1 MFVHRRRSRPPS
13 PKHRPRRQQLRHQSN
28 MAAGLADTTRAR
40 DVRLRQDLRLEQG
53 PQQPDASLPR
63 AQRKG
68 KCVC

>member
-1 MFVHRRRSRPPS
+1 
-13 PKHRPRRQQLRHQSN
+13 

-68 KCVC
+68 KRVC